1 MENRKLLMRIC
12 SNASVV
18 RDVPMVHSMRLLKF
32 LPYIYGGEPPK
43 SMKLPI
49 DSSPVTQSFFPLLC
63 FPPSLAYISRRR
75 WRSYGGR
82 LSEVS
87 TVVCR

>member
-12 SNASVV
+12 SNAFVV
-18 RDVPMVHSMRLLKF
+18 RDVSMVHSMCLLKF

-43 SMKLPI
+43 SMKLPM

-63 FPPSLAYISRRR
+63 FPPYEGGEVMEGGFQKSLQLFVAN
-75 WRSYGGR
+75 
-82 LSEVS
+82 
-87 TVVCR
+87 